1 MPSDGFLFFFFLVLF
16 GWLVLS
22 ILNLAFRALFAYLLT
37 GVNAEAE
44 KKIRLLLKGR
54 VGGCLTLRVVG
65 RWPQSAV
72 PLLASCARGMSIYQ
86 EHLTHAFGR

>member
-1 MPSDGFLFFFFLVLF
+1 MLRLK
-16 GWLVLS
+16 
-22 ILNLAFRALFAYLLT
+22 
-37 GVNAEAE
+37 